1 VNVNLSETTSN
12 AMLDVLGGLMDGG
25 SIELLSISGNVLA
38 VLRLSNPAAKDAVG
52 GAIDLNQIG
61 EEDAALARGQA
72 ATARILA
79 SDGNEILS
87 CDVGDENSDAVI
99 RLNTTQVYRNSP
111 VRIRSFTLAMP

>member
-1 VNVNLSETTSN
+1 MIVNLSEAASN
-12 AMLDVLGGLMDGG
+12 AMLDMLTSLMDGG
-25 SIELLSISGNVLA
+25 SIELLSVAGNVLA
-38 VLRLSNPAAKDAVG
+38 VLKLSDPAPGAAVD
-52 GAIDLNQIG
+52 GAIDLNPIG

-79 SDGNEILS
+79 TDGNEIFS

-99 RLNTTQVYRNSP
+99 RLNTTSIYRGGP